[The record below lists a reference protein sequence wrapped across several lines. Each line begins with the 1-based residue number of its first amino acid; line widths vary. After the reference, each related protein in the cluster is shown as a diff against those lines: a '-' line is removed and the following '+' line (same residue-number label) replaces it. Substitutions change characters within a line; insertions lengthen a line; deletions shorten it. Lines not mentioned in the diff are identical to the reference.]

1 MSYTRIHYG
10 SVTTAAP
17 SKAQGPAWRAA
28 ELSNAQ
34 VTRDLIASL
43 GWAFAMAAVFFRWSG
58 LELEQGAPAIGVM
71 AGVILL
77 AAWRLER
84 RVQRLVVQVATD
96 RLVA

>member
-1 MSYTRIHYG
+1 LRRTSLQRPAPATC
-10 SVTTAAP
+10 TACRSA
-17 SKAQGPAWRAA
+17 
-28 ELSNAQ
+28 
-34 VTRDLIASL
+34 RDLIASL